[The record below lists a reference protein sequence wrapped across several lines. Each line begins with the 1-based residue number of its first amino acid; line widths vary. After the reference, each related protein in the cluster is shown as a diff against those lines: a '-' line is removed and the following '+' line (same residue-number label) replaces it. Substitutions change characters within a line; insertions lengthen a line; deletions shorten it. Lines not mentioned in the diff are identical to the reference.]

1 MKLNKLILSLMAAF
15 SFLAVSCQVEEQ
27 VYVPGEPDLEG
38 CHGVY
43 FPTQEAAGS
52 HTMDP
57 SETPAVEFVVK
68 RLTED
73 GDITVPVVVKA
84 SEEGIFELSEL
95 KFADGQTESTIKV
108 SFSKAQPGV
117 TYTLSLE
124 ITDPEYALVYGQN
137 PTYLNYSV
145 IIEKYDLLG
154 KATIREGLI
163 TGYQQNPT
171 GIEWEVEVYTKETT
185 PGWYYFK
192 DAYIS
197 APFNQGWEQNKGWD
211 MIPSGSYL
219 TINAENPARVYMPFQ
234 NLGCNWSYGWMY
246 AGSIAPE
253 AGITGGTPTYGTLVD
268 GVISFPANSMA
279 FAETE
284 YNNGALSVSNT
295 EGMFRICLPGAIL
308 VDYTVEI
315 ISGYTRQ
322 GQHPVQFTFG
332 TDVHTIK
339 YLAYEGALSSEELQ
353 AKVSEVLT
361 SENAQVITKDQADEE
376 GNVVVALS
384 FEQTGKYTIV
394 AVGFDKDA
402 QPQTAVAEV
411 ISYVAADAPVPVVV
425 NAGLIVSDKYAP
437 EGYTSENSLEFYVY
451 GQNIVEAGIGLYRTS
466 DLEADLAGCLQS
478 VMTKG
483 LLNAAAL
490 EMINGNGLTDIYVN
504 LNAGTDYTLLV
515 YASNGYEQTY
525 VTASAK
531 TAGVADPLQEIYSM
545 DSLWGAESK
554 DEYLGEWGYYFSD
567 PEVGN
572 KRFDMGTP
580 VTVSDAGSQTD
591 PETGDV
597 YEYVGI
603 SGFFQ
608 PAVDQGIIADD
619 TMYFEYWNGALVSLQ
634 STFGPTLV
642 DLVGTGTNQYAGVLS
657 IMGSG
662 AGGLV
667 SAAAIGAFTDFGD
680 VAFVD
685 FGQYASYGGFAY
697 FSLGVFADEAYS
709 SYIASLMDIS
719 NLLLVDPENMPKDE
733 QQAAIQNVK
742 MGLEAARADFHSNF
756 NCVETE
762 DVQIKKSLLNLPKK
776 GQYERAYLNIE
787 SANPMVEFNAT
798 VSVGEKKEFTF
809 SNERVPAQPLR

>member
-1 MKLNKLILSLMAAF
+1 MKFNKILFSLMASF
-15 SFLAVSCQVEEQ
+15 SLLAVSCQEE
-27 VYVPGEPDLEG
+27 VAYTPGEQDLEG
-38 CHGVY
+38 CYGVY
-43 FPTQEAAGS
+43 FPTQEAAGD
-52 HTMDP
+52 HTLDP
-57 SETPAVEFVVK
+57 SDPYSVEFVVK
-68 RLTED
+68 RLTD
-73 GDITVPVVVKA
+73 TDDISVPVEVVA
-84 SEEGIFELSEL
+84 SEEGIFEVSEIY
-95 KFADGQTESTIKV
+95 FEDGQTETTVEVEFPDAK
-108 SFSKAQPGV
+108 PGV
-117 TYTLSLE
+117 TYTLALE
-124 ITDPEYALVYGQN
+124 IVDPEYALIYGVN

-171 GIEWEVEVYTKETT
+171 GIEWEVEVYTNELK
-185 PGWYYFK
+185 PGWYFLK

-211 MIPSGSYL
+211 MMPSGSYL

-268 GVISFPANSMA
+268 GVISFPENSMA

-339 YLAYEGALSSEELQ
+339 YLAYEGVLSSEELQ
-353 AKVSEVLT
+353 EKVPEVLQG
-361 SENAQVITKDQADEE
+361 ENAQVITKDQADEE

-384 FEQTGKYTIV
+384 FEQTGKYTIL

-411 ISYVAADAPVPVVV
+411 INYVAADAPVPVVV

-451 GQNIVEAGIGLYRTS
+451 GQNIVKAGIGLYRTS

-483 LLNAAAL
+483 LLNTAAL
-490 EMINGNGLTDIYVN
+490 EMINGNGLTDIYVD

-531 TAGVADPLQEIYSM
+531 TAGVADPLQELYSM
-545 DSLWGAESK
+545 DNLYTAESM
-554 DEYLGEWGYYFSD
+554 DDYIGEWGYYVSN
-567 PEVGN
+567 PKNGN
-572 KRFDMGTP
+572 KRFD
-580 VTVSDAGSQTD
+580 AGSTVTISHLTSQTN

-597 YEYVGI
+597 YDFMGVKGLY
-603 SGFFQ
+603 Q
-608 PAVDQGIIADD
+608 AAVDAGYIADD
-619 TMYFEYWNGALVSLQ
+619 TVLYEYYNGVLVSLASDFGQ
-634 STFGPTLV
+634 LGVDVVGDGST
-642 DLVGTGTNQYAGVLS
+642 QYAAQVAVFN
-657 IMGSG
+657 SG
-662 AGGLV
+662 AGGIV
-667 SAAAIGAFTDFGD
+667 SAAVVGAFTEFGD

-685 FGQYASYGGFAY
+685 FGQYDDYGGFAY
-697 FSLGVFADEAYS
+697 FSLGAYADPEYNQHLGG
-709 SYIASLMDIS
+709 LMNIS
-719 NLLLVDPENMPKDE
+719 NILLVDPENMPE
-733 QQAAIQNVK
+733 QEAVQNTKAALLSAK
-742 MGLEAARADFHSNF
+742 ADFDANF
-756 NCVETE
+756 NYVETVDTQVRKAIDNMNKRGE
-762 DVQIKKSLLNLPKK
+762 YK
-776 GQYERAYLNIE
+776 RAGLNIE
-787 SANPMVEFNAT
+787 SANPQVEFKAT
-798 VSVGEKKEFTF
+798 LSDTLIKKPFTF
-809 SNERVPAQPLR
+809 SNERTYAEPLVR